1 MPEVGGRGHLMP
13 FEIAEKSMQSVV
25 GRISVLK
32 DKLGKPSIPLRNG
45 RFLSTSVHMA
55 ACGIAHRVLV
65 GENLK
70 ACAPWEL
77 FDKQMESAF
86 LRPRATV

>member
-55 ACGIAHRVLV
+55 ACGIGHRVLV
-65 GENLK
+65 GQNLK
-70 ACAPWEL
+70 ACAGWEL